1 MIFCLVCS
9 GCAKASVLRFQ
20 FSTINVPASEIN
32 LLTIFRFA
40 PTRWRGA
47 MMAAV
52 FSMQG
57 AGQVA
62 AALVALVT
70 TVAFKESLISTTTE
84 YSSCHDA
91 CILAG
96 DKSWRII
103 IAFGAFPAC
112 FALYYR
118 ITIPETPRYTFDIG
132 RDVEKAAADIK
143 AYMNNKK
150 EGLVDPVSQLT
161 TKKAMGPR
169 LRTPPASWRDAFNY
183 FRQWK
188 NFKVI
193 FGTSSSWLLLDLAFY
208 GLGLNNS
215 TVLDAIGFSAGPTI
229 YHNLRNV
236 AIGNLVLV
244 CAGSLPGYWLSVFTI
259 DTLGRK
265 TIQLI
270 GFILLTI
277 SKSYSCPCVGN
288 IQVSSFPVPGSE
300 K

>member
-1 MIFCLVCS
+1 MP
-9 GCAKASVLRFQ
+9 
-20 FSTINVPASEIN
+20 N
-32 LLTIFRFA
+32 RFA

-57 AGQVA
+57 LGQVS
-62 AALVALVT
+62 AALVALIT
-70 TVAFKESLISTTTE
+70 TIAFKEAFISTTTQF
-84 YSSCHDA
+84 SSCHEA
-91 CILAG
+91 CIIAA
-96 DKSWRII
+96 DRSWRII

-143 AYMNNKK
+143 AYMNNRK
-150 EGLVDPVSQLT
+150 EGVVDPVSQLK
-161 TKKAMGPR
+161 TKQRMGPQ
-169 LRTPPASWRDAFNY
+169 LKSPPASWRDAFNY
-183 FRQWK
+183 FSQWK

-193 FGTSSSWLLLDLAFY
+193 FGTSASWLLLDLAFY

-215 TVLDAIGFSAGPTI
+215 TVLDAIGFTAGRTI
-229 YHNLRNV
+229 YHNLRNIAV
-236 AIGNLVLV
+236 GNLVLV

-265 TIQLI
+265 SIQLI

-277 SKSYSCPCVGN
+277 SKSQYTN
-288 IQVSSFPVPGSE
+288 ISSSE
-300 K
+300 RKPNVLAPT